1 MKNLKKINYGLYIVY
16 AITLIYAYYENFI
29 TNDMNGVGMCLVST
43 LLPLLV
49 PVAFKLFKWKHV
61 DEIDTIAIIFIY
73 FASLI
78 GSCLGG
84 YSITGFDKVLH
95 FSSGLFAT
103 LIAIILYIFIKKE
116 TRIEDKQERTIFYI
130 FINAVN
136 LSIAIF
142 WEFYE
147 FAMLVFFNNDCIN
160 HYSTGVYDSITDILC
175 AFIGGLIVFFIVY
188 KYYKTNKKTFFINLY
203 EKFYLTNIKK

>member
-16 AITLIYAYYENFI
+16 ALTLIYAYYENFI

-84 YSITGFDKVLH
+84 YSIAGFDKVLH

-116 TRIEDKQERTIFYI
+116 THIEDKQERTIFYI

-175 AFIGGLIVFFIVY
+175 AFIGGLIV
-188 KYYKTNKKTFFINLY
+188 
-203 EKFYLTNIKK
+203 